1 MQEDVGGI
9 EAAILAEIR
18 QALDIERAQPPTTIT
33 IPKVIQSAYRGPSIG
48 NDSSIDKTASTEV
61 DSLDGPDQVTFTKVE
76 EAVATRGFDP
86 GAYHN
91 DHFMRRLSHMSIES
105 SGPHSN
111 NSSPRFHIGTV
122 EEEGSIQSKVSRLE
136 ADEMSYGELMGV
148 VQRLYE
154 HLKQSDA
161 ALETEKS
168 RRASREKSLIKL
180 AKELTKRK
188 YTICKQMGQ
197 IEEVS

>member
-18 QALDIERAQPPTTIT
+18 QALDIKRAKPPMTIT
-33 IPKVIQSAYRGPSIG
+33 ISKVIQSAYRCPSRG
-48 NDSSIDKTASTEV
+48 NDSSVDKTASTEV
-61 DSLDGPDQVTFTKVE
+61 DSLDGPDQVTFTEVE
-76 EAVATRGFDP
+76 EAVATRGLDP
-86 GAYHN
+86 GAYHK
-91 DHFMRRLSHMSIES
+91 DSFMRRLSHMSMGSLGPNSNHS
-105 SGPHSN
+105 SQ
-111 NSSPRFHIGTV
+111 RFYIGTV

-154 HLKQSDA
+154 HLKQSDD
-161 ALETEKS
+161 ALATEKS

-188 YTICKQMGQ
+188 DTICKQMGQ

>member
-18 QALDIERAQPPTTIT
+18 QALDIERAKPPTTIT

-76 EAVATRGFDP
+76 EAS
-86 GAYHN
+86 
-91 DHFMRRLSHMSIES
+91 FMRRLSHMSMGS

-111 NSSPRFHIGTV
+111 NSSQRFYIGTV

-136 ADEMSYGELMGV
+136 TDEMSYGELMGV

-154 HLKQSDA
+154 HLKQFDA
-161 ALETEKS
+161 ALATEKS
-168 RRASREKSLIKL
+168 RRASREKSLRML
-180 AKELTKRK
+180 AKELPKRK
-188 YTICKQMGQ
+188 DTICRQMGQ